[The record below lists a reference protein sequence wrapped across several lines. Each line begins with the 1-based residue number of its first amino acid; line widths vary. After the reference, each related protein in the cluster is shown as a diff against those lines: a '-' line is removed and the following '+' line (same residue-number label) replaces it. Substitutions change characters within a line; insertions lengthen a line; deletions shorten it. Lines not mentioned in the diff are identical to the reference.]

1 MLSNANSTNRIFE
14 LDFFK
19 IVCCIL
25 VIVIHSYGEF
35 LPHSMMGILDA
46 LTAVAVPGFM
56 MVSGY
61 LLFFTPEKKYDKII
75 KGPILRFCSI
85 FIIWFLVY
93 IYEAYMLNHSVDVGS
108 LMLNNSEGWH
118 LWYIKIYIQ
127 ILICYPIIKCITN
140 NEKVTNLFSVL
151 WMIFIGLKY
160 SLNFLPNIP
169 QEYFKILQLP
179 FFEYDGYIGGT
190 TAGYHPAECL
200 GIFVLGGMAIKLY
213 FQKKKEVGLKM
224 DLIALIV
231 VLASIYMIV
240 IFQREFENLDL
251 PVDMVRSPF
260 HIYNVI
266 FTLAFGFCCFRVSGR
281 LLCLHELFEKVSNN
295 CLGVYIIH
303 PLVQRMIV
311 SIIVKNEIDTNR
323 IGVCAILFVLT
334 VIVSFFIVQIL
345 HKIVPQ
351 KILKYV
357 L

>member
-127 ILICYPIIKCITN
+127 ILICYPIIKCINN
-140 NEKVTNLFSVL
+140 NEKVT
-151 WMIFIGLKY
+151 K
-160 SLNFLPNIP
+160 
-169 QEYFKILQLP
+169 
-179 FFEYDGYIGGT
+179 
-190 TAGYHPAECL
+190 
-200 GIFVLGGMAIKLY
+200 
-213 FQKKKEVGLKM
+213 
-224 DLIALIV
+224 
-231 VLASIYMIV
+231 
-240 IFQREFENLDL
+240 
-251 PVDMVRSPF
+251 
-260 HIYNVI
+260 
-266 FTLAFGFCCFRVSGR
+266 
-281 LLCLHELFEKVSNN
+281 
-295 CLGVYIIH
+295 
-303 PLVQRMIV
+303 
-311 SIIVKNEIDTNR
+311 
-323 IGVCAILFVLT
+323 
-334 VIVSFFIVQIL
+334 
-345 HKIVPQ
+345 
-351 KILKYV
+351 
-357 L
+357 

>member
-200 GIFVLGGMAIKLY
+200 GIFVLGGDGYK
-213 FQKKKEVGLKM
+213 
-224 DLIALIV
+224 V
-231 VLASIYMIV
+231 VFSEEK
-240 IFQREFENLDL
+240 RSRFENGLN
-251 PVDMVRSPF
+251 SAYSGINF
-260 HIYNVI
+260 NIYD
-266 FTLAFGFCCFRVSGR
+266 C
-281 LLCLHELFEKVSNN
+281 
-295 CLGVYIIH
+295 II
-303 PLVQRMIV
+303 
-311 SIIVKNEIDTNR
+311 SKR
-323 IGVCAILFVLT
+323 I
-334 VIVSFFIVQIL
+334 
-345 HKIVPQ
+345 
-351 KILKYV
+351 
-357 L
+357 